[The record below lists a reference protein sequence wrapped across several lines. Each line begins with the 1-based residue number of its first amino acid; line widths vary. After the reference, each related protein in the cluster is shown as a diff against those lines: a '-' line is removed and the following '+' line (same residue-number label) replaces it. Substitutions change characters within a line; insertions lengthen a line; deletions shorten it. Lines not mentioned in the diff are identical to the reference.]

1 MIIATE
7 TWLSTVTL
15 DSMINIEGYSNIRQ
29 DRGTVKKRTWGGIIC
44 YIKNDIPY
52 IVNGNI
58 QANNDDCEIIC
69 IELKTPKA
77 KRLNFIIVYRPP
89 TGNIKN
95 MIDYLEEAVGRLNR
109 ERTENR
115 IE

>member
-1 MIIATE
+1 M
-7 TWLSTVTL
+7 LYL
-15 DSMINIEGYSNIRQ
+15 
-29 DRGTVKKRTWGGIIC
+29 KKI
-44 YIKNDIPY
+44 Y

-95 MIDYLEEAVGRLNR
+95 MIDYLEEAVGRLNK
-109 ERTENR
+109 ERTETVIIGDLNMDHSNKGILR
-115 IE
+115 RNSVKSFENANHH